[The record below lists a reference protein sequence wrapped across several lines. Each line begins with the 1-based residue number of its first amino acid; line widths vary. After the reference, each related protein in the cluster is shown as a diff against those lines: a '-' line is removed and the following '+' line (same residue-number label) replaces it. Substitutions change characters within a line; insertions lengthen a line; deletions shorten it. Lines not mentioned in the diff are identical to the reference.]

1 MNVYLRVAS
10 SVSCNSGGEPEIFT
24 VLTLSAS
31 RAETMLAH
39 TCGKTSAQ
47 NCNMMPN
54 PTAQTKR
61 LHSCNSEGNDKS
73 LPGLL
78 LLDMCISSFCG
89 GDLIDMCGGA
99 IKC

>member
-10 SVSCNSGGEPEIFT
+10 SVSCNRGGEPENFT
-24 VLTLSAS
+24 VITLSAT
-31 RAETMLAH
+31 RAETRLAH
-39 TCGKTSAQ
+39 NCSTTSAQ

-61 LHSCNSEGNDKS
+61 LQSCNSEGNEKS
-73 LPGLL
+73 PAGLL

-89 GDLIDMCGGA
+89 GDLIDMCRGA